1 LPRTPDHEVTAAAL
15 PGGPESRLQLVPF
28 DDEQAR
34 ESARLVRY
42 TRALGL
48 SLPSRA
54 ALALAPTRRL
64 RVLTAERAWRSLRL
78 PIKIDVIR

>member
-1 LPRTPDHEVTAAAL
+1 MPRTPDHEVTAAAL
-15 PGGPESRLQLVPF
+15 PGGPESRLHLVPF

-42 TRALGL
+42 TRVLGL
-48 SLPSRA
+48 SLHERG
-54 ALALAPTRRL
+54 ALARTRRL
-64 RVLTAERAWRSLRL
+64 RVLTADRAWRSLRL

>member
-1 LPRTPDHEVTAAAL
+1 VTAAAL

-28 DDEQAR
+28 DDERAR

-48 SLPSRA
+48 SLPNRA
-54 ALALAPTRRL
+54 ALALARTRRL
-64 RVLTAERAWRSLRL
+64 RVLTADRAWRSLRL